1 MYGCKCI
8 SDFPDIMHAVAIDAG
23 GNPVITDREPLPVNA
38 RSILCKLI
46 HTLLGFE
53 LMNEGRVAMTAGTHL
68 RYFGALDPAHK
79 SAPRAHGSVHLIA
92 RRIPTVAVRAREPIF
107 LVNVTLEEL
116 SRATELAFKSG
127 VAHYAAIRLR
137 YRGRCLCLRC

>member
-1 MYGCKCI
+1 
-8 SDFPDIMHAVAIDAG
+8 MHAVAIDAG
-23 GNPVITDREPLPVNA
+23 GNLVITNRESLSVNA
-38 RSILCKLI
+38 RFILCKLI

-53 LMNEGRVAMTAGTHL
+53 LMNKGRIAMTAGTYL
-68 RYFGALDPAHK
+68 GCFGTLDPAHK

-92 RRIPTVAVRAREPIF
+92 RSIPTVAVRAREPIF

-116 SRATELAFKSG
+116 SRAAELAFNSG
-127 VAHYAAIRLR
+127 VARYAAIRLR

>member
-8 SDFPDIMHAVAIDAG
+8 SDFPDIMYAVAIDTG
-23 GNPVITDREPLPVNA
+23 GDPVITDREPLPVNA

-46 HTLLGFE
+46 HALLGFE
-53 LMNEGRVAMTAGTHL
+53 LMNKGRVAMTAGTHL
-68 RYFGALDPAHK
+68 GYFGALNPAHE

-92 RRIPTVAVRAREPIF
+92 RSIPAVAVRAREPIF

-127 VAHYAAIRLR
+127 VARYAAIRLR